1 MTFPRL
7 TDSTARDCYR
17 LLRTISHR
25 SGGAN
30 AIRPGLPAA
39 NVKHHY
45 STSRKRRA
53 QSWNGALNL
62 DRWSRVAHSAVY
74 LLSPTIHWS
83 LRLLALCLIPAQ
95 LLAWTN
101 GELSI
106 WLDPDR
112 GRALG
117 PIIQRFENDSG
128 IKVNLESPQNITEG
142 FAMAAQVGKGP
153 DIVVWAH
160 DKVGEWADAGV
171 IAPIEI
177 SPEFRNR
184 FLPKAWEAVV
194 RRGSIWGYPIALET
208 VSLIYNKKLLDDPP
222 PAQLS
227 ALVDL
232 NAKIRKKHPEARA
245 ILWDYNS
252 PYYSWGILASAGGYV
267 FGKKGNDYDPQDIG
281 VATPGA
287 IAGLSEIISLIRAAV
302 LPNSVT
308 YSVMEEQ
315 MARGKLAMMISGPW
329 AWANLAK
336 SGIDFGLAPIPGVDG
351 YPGRPFVGVSVA
363 YLNRSS
369 PNQDLAR
376 EFLVHCMLTEEGITA
391 MDHGKPIG
399 IPALISMEESMVKN
413 DPLLRELKVCV
424 DGGEVMPNIP
434 QMGRFF
440 SSVGT
445 ALQIA
450 TQGRASPEA
459 ALQEAAATMRHL

>member
-1 MTFPRL
+1 
-7 TDSTARDCYR
+7 
-17 LLRTISHR
+17 
-25 SGGAN
+25 
-30 AIRPGLPAA
+30 
-39 NVKHHY
+39 
-45 STSRKRRA
+45 
-53 QSWNGALNL
+53 
-62 DRWSRVAHSAVY
+62 
-74 LLSPTIHWS
+74 
-83 LRLLALCLIPAQ
+83 
-95 LLAWTN
+95 
-101 GELSI
+101 
-106 WLDPDR
+106 
-112 GRALG
+112 
-117 PIIQRFENDSG
+117 
-128 IKVNLESPQNITEG
+128 
-142 FAMAAQVGKGP
+142 
-153 DIVVWAH
+153 
-160 DKVGEWADAGV
+160 
-171 IAPIEI
+171 
-177 SPEFRNR
+177 
-184 FLPKAWEAVV
+184 
-194 RRGSIWGYPIALET
+194 
-208 VSLIYNKKLLDDPP
+208 
-222 PAQLS
+222 
-227 ALVDL
+227 
-232 NAKIRKKHPEARA
+232 
-245 ILWDYNS
+245 
-252 PYYSWGILASAGGYV
+252 
-267 FGKKGNDYDPQDIG
+267 

-351 YPGRPFVGVSVA
+351 NPGRPFVGVSVA